1 VSTTGL
7 SGTAGLDGSEMAET
21 AGTSNCGVR
30 SATACRDGVGGDA
43 GRVTGRSGAGAG
55 ALATSPFGAGDCCF
69 RGEGS
74 GVVARISRLVTVWG
88 SAVGT
93 VVLTSRSGSA
103 DVNAQMVGQIGDVSE
118 PRRHVTQAA
127 TQRLELWL
135 ERRCSGRRRRNADD
149 A

>member
-1 VSTTGL
+1 MLSPSPSTPSPRGTTLTRAGRPPGGATSPNGGPDVSTTGL
-7 SGTAGLDGSEMAET
+7 SGTAGLDGGEMAET

-30 SATACRDGVGGDA
+30 SATARRD
-43 GRVTGRSGAGAG
+43 
-55 ALATSPFGAGDCCF
+55 
-69 RGEGS
+69 
-74 GVVARISRLVTVWG
+74 
-88 SAVGT
+88 
-93 VVLTSRSGSA
+93 A

>member
-1 VSTTGL
+1 MSTTGL
-7 SGTAGLDGSEMAET
+7 SGTAGLDGGEMAET

-55 ALATSPFGAGDCCF
+55 ALATSPFDAGDCCF
-69 RGEGS
+69 GGEGS

-88 SAVGT
+88 STDRT

-103 DVNAQMVGQIGDVSE
+103 DAAGVFETGARSGSVIAARSVWLRSSRSIAAVGVS
-118 PRRHVTQAA
+118 A
-127 TQRLELWL
+127 RLGAGIQ
-135 ERRCSGRRRRNADD
+135 SPP
-149 A
+149 